1 MLLLVKSNWT
11 YPTAL
16 INALNEN
23 YWFCYCCYFYNKLSF
38 HLANL
43 IFNSLIFYYYR
54 DYQIYSWQ
62 KDRWHQSGNYIEL
75 RFIWDN
81 QIICSQSQLSRQRVQ
96 RVSRGN
102 YPINPKSLLKQ
113 RTDCVQM
120 LSWSC
125 LFALRPAYP
134 LSDWQRDNR

>member
-23 YWFCYCCYFYNKLSF
+23 YWFCYCCYFCNKLSF

-54 DYQIYSWQ
+54 DYQIYLRQ

-96 RVSRGN
+96 RVSRGESSN
-102 YPINPKSLLKQ
+102 KSKISFETKNWLCSNAELELLICIK
-113 RTDCVQM
+113 TS
-120 LSWSC
+120 LSLIW
-125 LFALRPAYP
+125 LAKR
-134 LSDWQRDNR
+134 Q